1 MQIVHYEKS
10 NLVRLEDE
18 FSFQILPDISLNI
31 LCVYEISRVS
41 AHSKAKKQTIIFLT
55 LGLQLARNDSA
66 LVQQKVFHL
75 DSGKIGLKC
84 DPETAK
90 TWSSQG

>member
-10 NLVRLEDE
+10 NLVRLEDV
-18 FSFQILPDISLNI
+18 FSFQILPDISL
-31 LCVYEISRVS
+31 CVHEISRVS
-41 AHSKAKKQTIIFLT
+41 AHSKTKKQTIIFLT

-66 LVQQKVFHL
+66 LVQQKAFHL